1 MYSTVHLG
9 TAYYTQVQYRTPRY
23 STVDSGTA
31 TLIWLYSVHHCI
43 SFHNTRLLALYITD
57 ERIICNCW
65 KCFRMLNLRDH
76 LWLGWNVCL
85 LNEMQVIKCA
95 FYYFWIK
102 EIQSQ
107 SWCSTISLSS
117 EMKVFLFQ
125 ILISTTIKFDF
136 FFPPFFAMSSYRTEA
151 ETFIKNNIYF

>member
-85 LNEMQVIKCA
+85 LNEMQVIKE
-95 FYYFWIK
+95 K
-102 EIQSQ
+102 G
-107 SWCSTISLSS
+107 STISLSS

-125 ILISTTIKFDF
+125 ILISTTIKLDVF
-136 FFPPFFAMSSYRTEA
+136 FGDCTLSFPLSLPCRLTAL
-151 ETFIKNNIYF
+151 KQKLL